1 MKSIRKLSD
10 SINKFCEKLTGILL
24 AILSIIT
31 IVQVFARRVLGNSL
45 SWTEESARF
54 LFIWIIV
61 LGASIGIKEGF
72 HVSIVI
78 VKEKLKGKA
87 KNILYMGINISILI
101 FSIVLVTSG
110 IKLLNSV
117 NGQLS
122 PAIRLNMLWVYLSI
136 PVSGTFIIIHVISEI
151 IKNIFQLKEV

>member
-1 MKSIRKLSD
+1 
-10 SINKFCEKLTGILL
+10 
-24 AILSIIT
+24 
-31 IVQVFARRVLGNSL
+31 LGNSL